1 MDRARP
7 AALLAA
13 LVAASSLTVG
23 CTSTPA
29 ATSTP
34 TPRPTFTCTPEAGG
48 DGYPCTEADYQAM
61 RAKDA
66 LYAEA
71 EAVYRRYFEETARHQ
86 VDYRVAEITQVIEET
101 TDGPYLAVLKLD
113 YEDLRKDRVTASG
126 GLPKL
131 VWVGRSPGYVQDGSD
146 VALETC
152 VDSSHLTVFSGGR
165 LVGPG
170 AVTKTREYFV
180 RIGGSLKLWTSEYVE
195 GNAC

>member
-7 AALLAA
+7 APLLAA

-34 TPRPTFTCTPEAGG
+34 TPTPTFTCTPEAGG

-86 VDYRVAEITQVIEET
+86 VDYRVAEITPIIEET
-101 TDGPYLAVLKLD
+101 TAGPALAVIKLD
-113 YEDLRKDRVTASG
+113 YEALSEEQVTATG
-126 GLPKL
+126 GIPSL
-131 VWVGRSPGYVQDGSD
+131 VWVRRSPGFEKDGSA
-146 VALETC
+146 VAMETC
-152 VDSSHLTVFSGGR
+152 VDSSHLTVFADGR
-165 LVGPG
+165 TVGNG

-180 RIGGSLKLWTSEYVE
+180 RLDGVLKIWTSESLA
-195 GNAC
+195 GDKC